1 MGGNLVD
8 VRDIL
13 AVDDTDEKT
22 SNTALISLNSRT
34 THSLFKPG
42 SLYIIPREW
51 IKCIAVRKNKFIL
64 VSFYFCCRQVLRRSD
79 TTVVRC
85 QSFTLD
91 EKYCVDETYF
101 HVGCGPCNK
110 QLQHIIAVCSVYTG
124 LRNLMSTLLLGE
136 FVNPAQM
143 IYALGQYEDDLVY
156 KTKNMPLHY
165 NGNELRKY
173 LEHILVCNYCYK
185 YLYPFFKLLELS
197 II

>member
-1 MGGNLVD
+1 M
-8 VRDIL
+8 
-13 AVDDTDEKT
+13 
-22 SNTALISLNSRT
+22 
-34 THSLFKPG
+34 
-42 SLYIIPREW
+42 
-51 IKCIAVRKNKFIL
+51 
-64 VSFYFCCRQVLRRSD
+64 
-79 TTVVRC
+79 
-85 QSFTLD
+85 
-91 EKYCVDETYF
+91 
-101 HVGCGPCNK
+101 
-110 QLQHIIAVCSVYTG
+110 G

-136 FVNPAQM
+136 LVNPAQM